1 MFSSSSLSP
10 CGSRQ
15 LAAAGLALAAVAFC
29 NPASAQAFPQKPI
42 RMVVNSAPGGLTDV
56 LARIMATRM
65 SLALGQ
71 PLVIDNKPGGGGLI
85 GADLVAKA
93 APDGYTIGIVASAIT
108 ASPFMIPNST
118 FDATKDVTPVVLLM
132 STPLLLVT
140 NPNSPYKTVS
150 QYVNEAKAKPDQ
162 LSFASG
168 GAGTMTH
175 LLAEQLQAHAGVKL
189 VHVPYKGGGPALND
203 VLAGHV
209 PVFFDT
215 LNTSAKLVQDNRLRA
230 LAIVSPTRSPALPTV
245 PTIAEAGF
253 PEVQGMSWFA
263 IIAPANTPREIVA
276 RLNDEANKAL
286 ATAEIK
292 ERISGLGGTV
302 EGGPPAVL
310 ESLIRREI
318 PRWSKL
324 IRERNITMQ

>member
-1 MFSSSSLSP
+1 MSSSSSLSL
-10 CGSRQ
+10 CGLRQ
-15 LAAAGLALAAVAFC
+15 LAGAGLAVAAVAFC
-29 NPASAQAFPQKPI
+29 SPALAQAFPQKPI
-42 RMVVNSAPGGLTDV
+42 RVIVNSAPGGLTDV

-85 GADLVAKA
+85 GADAVAKA
-93 APDGYTIGIVASAIT
+93 PPDGYTIGIVASAIT

-132 STPLLLVT
+132 STPLVLVT
-140 NPNSPYKTVS
+140 NVNSPYKTVA
-150 QYVNEAKAKPDQ
+150 QYVNEAKAKPNQ
-162 LSFASG
+162 MSFASG

-230 LAIVSPTRSPALPTV
+230 LAIVSPARSPALPNV

-310 ESLIRREI
+310 ESLIRSEI

-324 IRERNITMQ
+324 IRERNITIQ

>member
-1 MFSSSSLSP
+1 MSSSSSLSL
-10 CGSRQ
+10 CGLRQ
-15 LAAAGLALAAVAFC
+15 LAGAGLAVAAVAFS

-42 RMVVNSAPGGLTDV
+42 RVIVNSAPGGLTDV

-93 APDGYTIGIVASAIT
+93 PPDGYTIGIVASAIT

-132 STPLLLVT
+132 STPLVLVT
-140 NPNSPYKTVS
+140 NLNSPYKTVS
-150 QYVNEAKAKPDQ
+150 QYVNEAKAKPNQ
-162 LSFASG
+162 MSFASG

-230 LAIVSPTRSPALPTV
+230 LAIVSPARSPALPNV

-286 ATAEIK
+286 ATGEIK

-310 ESLIRREI
+310 ESLIRTEI

-324 IRERNITMQ
+324 IRERNITIQ